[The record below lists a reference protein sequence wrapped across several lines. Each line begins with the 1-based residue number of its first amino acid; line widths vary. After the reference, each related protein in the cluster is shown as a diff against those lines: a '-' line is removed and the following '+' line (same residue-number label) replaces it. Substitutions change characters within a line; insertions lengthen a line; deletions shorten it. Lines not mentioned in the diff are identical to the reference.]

1 MLNSGDNNNNNKR
14 DRIYY
19 QIKESES
26 FDYKKNKLYEN
37 KLYEK
42 LKTGI
47 TINLEWSKY
56 RSQSH

>member
-26 FDYKKNKLYEN
+26 FDYKTKSVGSLRDGNNEA
-37 KLYEK
+37 E
-42 LKTGI
+42 
-47 TINLEWSKY
+47 LED
-56 RSQSH
+56 